1 MRRPQ
6 LRTLFAIAAW
16 LAALVLAVVSLV
28 LLALGSSGIASDNS
42 PRWLVAMLYLANLS
56 LPTVG
61 ALVTLRRPGNP
72 IGPLL
77 LVAGLSVFAWVSSSG
92 YATYALA
99 IRPDLP
105 GGVIALW
112 LSGWTPL
119 SYAFALLAFVPL
131 LYPDG
136 RFLSQRWRVIGW
148 LAGALVVVQSVGV
161 AFGRPVLQSGTS
173 VGTTS
178 PNPLAVAGL
187 APIDAL
193 FTRTLGV
200 PLGFAFLAI
209 SWAAVVIRF
218 RRSRGVERLQ
228 IKWFLYAVGVVVVAF
243 ATLFPLA
250 FVGNV
255 ISSDIFFF
263 TFMFTFTLIP
273 LSIGVA
279 ILRYR
284 LYDIDQL
291 INRTLVYGV
300 TTGAIA
306 VTFFGGMI
314 VLPTLLR
321 PIISGSEV
329 AVAVSTL
336 VCFAL
341 FQPLRSR
348 VQDAVDRR
356 FYRSRYDA
364 ARTLDAFSLRLRDEV
379 DLDAVRGELLD
390 AVGST
395 LSPTHAS
402 VWLRGRRAR

>member
-61 ALVTLRRPGNP
+61 ALVTVRRPGNP

-119 SYAFALLAFVPL
+119 PYAYALLDFVPL

-148 LAGALVVVQSVGV
+148 LVGALWVVQSVGV

-173 VGTTS
+173 VGTSS

-193 FTRTLGV
+193 FTLTLGV
-200 PLGFAFLAI
+200 PLGFAFLAM

-228 IKWFLYAVGVVVVAF
+228 IKWFLYAVGVVLLAF

-250 FVGNV
+250 FFGNV

-279 ILRYR
+279 ILRHR

-306 VTFFGGMI
+306 VTFFGGMV

-348 VQDAVDRR
+348 VQEAVDRR
-356 FYRSRYDA
+356 FYRARYDA

-379 DLDAVRGELLD
+379 DLDAVRGGLLE
-390 AVGST
+390 AVRDT
-395 LSPTHAS
+395 VQPAS
-402 VWLRGRRAR
+402 AGVWLRR

>member
-1 MRRPQ
+1 MTPPRARV
-6 LRTLFAIAAW
+6 LLAIAAW

-28 LLALGSSGIASDNS
+28 LLALGSSGIASDDS
-42 PRWLVAMLYLANLS
+42 PRWLVAMVYLANLS

-61 ALVTLRRPGNP
+61 ALVTVRRPGNP

-119 SYAFALLAFVPL
+119 PYAYALLDFVPL

-148 LAGALVVVQSVGV
+148 LVGALWVVQSVGV

-173 VGTTS
+173 VGTSS

-193 FTRTLGV
+193 FTLTLGV

-228 IKWFLYAVGVVVVAF
+228 IKWFLYAVGVVLLAF

-250 FVGNV
+250 FFGNV

-279 ILRYR
+279 ILRHR

-306 VTFFGGMI
+306 VTFFGGMV

-348 VQDAVDRR
+348 VQEAVDRR
-356 FYRSRYDA
+356 FYRARYDA

-379 DLDAVRGELLD
+379 DLDAVRGGLLE
-390 AVGST
+390 AVRDT
-395 LSPTHAS
+395 VQPAS
-402 VWLRGRRAR
+402 AGVWLRR

>member
-1 MRRPQ
+1 
-6 LRTLFAIAAW
+6 
-16 LAALVLAVVSLV
+16 
-28 LLALGSSGIASDNS
+28 
-42 PRWLVAMLYLANLS
+42 
-56 LPTVG
+56 
-61 ALVTLRRPGNP
+61 
-72 IGPLL
+72 
-77 LVAGLSVFAWVSSSG
+77 
-92 YATYALA
+92 
-99 IRPDLP
+99 
-105 GGVIALW
+105 
-112 LSGWTPL
+112 
-119 SYAFALLAFVPL
+119 
-131 LYPDG
+131 
-136 RFLSQRWRVIGW
+136 
-148 LAGALVVVQSVGV
+148 
-161 AFGRPVLQSGTS
+161 
-173 VGTTS
+173 
-178 PNPLAVAGL
+178 
-187 APIDAL
+187 
-193 FTRTLGV
+193 
-200 PLGFAFLAI
+200 
-209 SWAAVVIRF
+209 
-218 RRSRGVERLQ
+218 
-228 IKWFLYAVGVVVVAF
+228 
-243 ATLFPLA
+243 
-250 FVGNV
+250 V

-306 VTFFGGMI
+306 VTFFGGMV

-379 DLDAVRGELLD
+379 DLDAVRDELLD
-390 AVGST
+390 AVGIT
-395 LSPTHAS
+395 LSPIHAS